1 MIAEK
6 IAAYAVT
13 NKREFVRKI
22 LDILTEI
29 SPIASSP
36 PEYRITDV
44 DRGAY
49 NFNDKIMYIPI
60 REFNALENSTEVRRS
75 LGLLVDTIIHEFTHY
90 EQHAEQG
97 FKVIQASY
105 PVLEY
110 RAIGRAAGYMMLFNS
125 ALEGRN
131 TAFSPLIRKIIQ
143 TL

>member
-1 MIAEK
+1 MLAEK
-6 IAAYAVT
+6 VAKYAAA
-13 NKREFVRKI
+13 NRQEFVRKI

-29 SPIASSP
+29 SPLVGKP
-36 PEYRITDV
+36 PKYRITDV
-44 DRGAY
+44 ERGTY

-60 REFNALENSTEVRRS
+60 REFEAIENSTDVGKS

-97 FKVIQASY
+97 FKVVQTSY

-110 RAIGRAAGYMMLFNS
+110 KAIGRATGYIMLFNS

-131 TAFSPLIRKIIQ
+131 TAFSPLIREIIRIP
-143 TL
+143 